1 MAAYYVKTLSDNLG
15 YVTWIYYPA
24 MGTLNC
30 NPMFNNVLSI
40 ISVYGIR
47 DCCNQIKYDYGR
59 LVGISY
65 LDHSEND
72 MKYHYGATYDSWNR
86 VRTMTYPD
94 GEVVSYGY
102 DAAGQVTSLKS
113 AKQGREET
121 IVAQVGYDKDGHTI
135 YTRMGN
141 GTESTY
147 AYDRQRERLQGMLLT
162 TNGDNIMETQK

>member
-24 MGTLNC
+24 MGTLSC

-94 GEVVSYGY
+94 GEVVTYHY
-102 DAAGQVTSLKS
+102 NAAGQVESLTSNKLGKN
-113 AKQGREET
+113 ET
-121 IVAQVGYDKDGHTI
+121 LIEKIGYDKDGHTV
-135 YTRMGN
+135 YTKLGN
-141 GTESTY
+141 GTESRYTY
-147 AYDRQRERLQGMLLT
+147 D
-162 TNGDNIMETQK
+162 

>member
-86 VRTMTYPD
+86 VRTNDLSRRRSGYLSLQC
-94 GEVVSYGY
+94 GGAGGKSYEQQTRQKRNPY
-102 DAAGQVTSLKS
+102 
-113 AKQGREET
+113 R
-121 IVAQVGYDKDGHTI
+121 KD
-135 YTRMGN
+135 
-141 GTESTY
+141 
-147 AYDRQRERLQGMLLT
+147 RLR
-162 TNGDNIMETQK
+162 

>member
-72 MKYHYGATYDSWNR
+72 MKYHYGATYDS
-86 VRTMTYPD
+86 
-94 GEVVSYGY
+94 
-102 DAAGQVTSLKS
+102 
-113 AKQGREET
+113 
-121 IVAQVGYDKDGHTI
+121 
-135 YTRMGN
+135 
-141 GTESTY
+141 
-147 AYDRQRERLQGMLLT
+147 
-162 TNGDNIMETQK
+162 

>member
-30 NPMFNNVLSI
+30 NHMFNNVLSI

-47 DCCNQIKYDYGR
+47 DCCSQIKYDYGR

-94 GEVVSYGY
+94 GEVI
-102 DAAGQVTSLKS
+102 T
-113 AKQGREET
+113 
-121 IVAQVGYDKDGHTI
+121 
-135 YTRMGN
+135 
-141 GTESTY
+141 
-147 AYDRQRERLQGMLLT
+147 
-162 TNGDNIMETQK
+162 